1 MGMLEDS
8 GNNRTIDGPA
18 DDGELED
25 SPTPPADHDQSVDGL
40 DVPTDPSATSP
51 DDYVESVRDLL
62 TTDQTAA
69 GDHVGA
75 LLALARDN
83 DDPIRTKAGEAL
95 NTIGLLRPTEFEV
108 WTTELVSAAESS
120 ETEIAFLGL
129 RALAQLAAT
138 HPPAAAAGL
147 DAAFDH
153 LDVPDTPTRQAALS
167 IIAEV
172 GADDPDAVRRADRH
186 IAAALRDSQPPIRLA
201 GAITAGRVLTA
212 DPTGFPRTAP
222 ALLETITDDDP
233 DVREYAITALAAFA
247 KAHPENVPDPNK
259 AVSALV
265 DASDAAL
272 GLREGAT
279 DEAATALLNLVI
291 NPD

>member
-8 GNNRTIDGPA
+8 GNNHAIDGPA
-18 DDGELED
+18 DDDGLED
-25 SPTPPADHDQSVDGL
+25 SPVPPADEDRSVNGI
-40 DVPTDPSATSP
+40 DVPTDSSATSP
-51 DDYVESVRDLL
+51 EDYVESVRDLVA
-62 TTDQTAA
+62 TDPTAA

-75 LLALARDN
+75 LLTLAQDH
-83 DDPIRTKAGEAL
+83 DDPIRDKAGEAL
-95 NTIGLLRPTEFEV
+95 NAIGLLRPSEFEV
-108 WTTELVSAAESS
+108 WTTELVTAAESPES
-120 ETEIAFLGL
+120 EIAFLGL

-172 GADDPDAVRRADRH
+172 GADDPTAVRRADRH

-212 DPTGFPRTAP
+212 DPTGFPRAAP
-222 ALLETITDDDP
+222 ALLESITDDDP
-233 DVREYAITALAAFA
+233 EVREYAHTALAAFA
-247 KAHPENVPDPNK
+247 KAHPENVPEPHT

-265 DASDAAL
+265 DASDADL

-279 DEAATALLNLVI
+279 DEAAAALLDGAI